1 MAKKIKTVEE
11 LRKLSK
17 DEPIDCFIA
26 LSGGICRSSK
36 SVFYD
41 SGEKIFSI
49 INEIDDTEDILT
61 EKELFTKSNVGEAI
75 RKGAFFQYS

>member
-1 MAKKIKTVEE
+1 LE
-11 LRKLSK
+11 KLSK

-26 LSGGICRSSK
+26 LADGTCRSSK

-41 SGEKIFSI
+41 SEKKVFSI

-61 EKELFTKSNVGEAI
+61 PKQLHADSNIGEAI
-75 RKGAFFQYS
+75 DKGAFYRYG